1 MSWNITFTNLL
12 SFSLGVELFK
22 SLIVLFCAISSVII
36 KQAPNVFFCYFPLLI
51 NAHTHFNFMLYL
63 CRLNNIGNPGCCFDI
78 SLNCFC
84 VIDKTMAISLVFSYP
99 ISFSVL
105 AILELGTSDDKTI
118 EIARFKSAFFV

>member
-1 MSWNITFTNLL
+1 
-12 SFSLGVELFK
+12 
-22 SLIVLFCAISSVII
+22 
-36 KQAPNVFFCYFPLLI
+36 
-51 NAHTHFNFMLYL
+51 MLYL
-63 CRLNNIGNPGCCFDI
+63 CRLNNIGNQDAALTSPLI
-78 SLNCFC
+78 AFC